1 MLSKI
6 TVNYNCHGVD
16 VTLVV
21 KDDMHRDMSPYDLG
35 QMFARVI
42 RDTNLN
48 HEMVI
53 EQLKDEFEY
62 DDDDNKD

>member
-1 MLSKI
+1 MLNKI
-6 TVNYNCHGVD
+6 TINYNCHGVD

-21 KDDMHRDMSPYDLG
+21 KDDMHRDMSPYDLAN
-35 QMFARVI
+35 MFARVI

-53 EQLKDEFEY
+53 ERLKDEFAY
-62 DDDDNKD
+62 DGEE